1 MGTRKRRSGRTL
13 ALSPVR
19 ISNWLLETLNGSRIG
34 IALYDK
40 RFRYVGV
47 NSAIAAMNGV
57 PPEEHVGRV
66 PADVIGGASR
76 IIEPQIDRVFQTGQ
90 PVYRH
95 EFSAQLRR
103 RRDTGHWIQDYF
115 PVKDERNR
123 VNQVGISVVEITQEM
138 RLGAIIRHLRQL
150 ISADIVI
157 EDEKN
162 LRTLNRAAEPQ
173 DTVTSPRL
181 APKIIFDTPSAM
193 VSPADVLSAR
203 ELEVLTLLAQGKSN
217 KEAASILTISEKTVA
232 THRSSIKLKL
242 RLNSLVELTHYAIRH
257 GIVEP

>member
-1 MGTRKRRSGRTL
+1 MQTRKKRSGRTPT
-13 ALSPVR
+13 LSPIR
-19 ISNWLLETLNGSRIG
+19 LSNWLLETLNGSRIG

-47 NSAIAAMNGV
+47 NSAVAAMNGV
-57 PPEEHVGRV
+57 PPEEHAGRA
-66 PADVIGGASR
+66 PADVLGGVSR
-76 IIEPQIDRVFQTGQ
+76 IIEPQIDRVFLTGQ

-95 EFSAQLRR
+95 EFSAQLPRR
-103 RRDTGHWIQDYF
+103 SDPGHWIQDYF

-123 VNQVGISVVEITQEM
+123 VNQVGISVVEITQER

-150 ISADIVI
+150 ISADIAI
-157 EDEKN
+157 ADEKN
-162 LRTLNRAAEPQ
+162 LRTPNRAGEPQ

-181 APKIIFDTPSAM
+181 PRIVFDSPSAM

-217 KEAASILTISEKTVA
+217 KEAALILTISEKTVA
-232 THRSSIKLKL
+232 THRSSIRLKL